1 MAADSQ
7 TATLRSIQTQNTNQV
22 HAALGLNVLTATV
35 EVTAAA
41 SANSIYEMMRI
52 PANARIVYPSTLAFD
67 DIASTGSPTLDI
79 GFRAVDDNITTDP
92 DALNDG
98 IDCATAAG
106 TANVVKNIAN
116 YGKKAWEFV
125 NGQTAS
131 PGGLL
136 EVIVTLADAD
146 ANTGGTLTMTLYY
159 VMEE

>member
-1 MAADSQ
+1 MAEDSQ
-7 TATLRSIQTQNTNQV
+7 VATLRSVQSQNTYQV
-22 HAALGLNVLTATV
+22 HSALGLNVLTATV

-41 SANSIYEMMRI
+41 SANSVYEMMRI

-67 DIASTGSPTLDI
+67 DLASSGSPTLDI
-79 GFRAVDDNITTDP
+79 GLRAVDSNITTDA

-98 IDCATAAG
+98 INCSSDAG
-106 TANVVKNIAN
+106 TANVVKDIAN
-116 YGKKAWEFV
+116 YGKKAWEYV
-125 NGQTAS
+125 SGQTAS

-136 EVIVTLADAD
+136 EVIVSLVDAD